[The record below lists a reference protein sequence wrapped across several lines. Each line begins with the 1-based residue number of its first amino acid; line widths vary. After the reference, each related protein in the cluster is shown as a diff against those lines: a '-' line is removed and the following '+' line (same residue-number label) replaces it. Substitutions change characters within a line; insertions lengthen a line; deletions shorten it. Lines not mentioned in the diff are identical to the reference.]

1 VRDVNDRPSGA
12 RTAWVALSLVYLLWG
27 SIYLLNR
34 LLITH
39 VTPLLAGGVRFLT
52 AGVALGL
59 LVLVVSGPRGLRMSR
74 PQLLTTMLSGLLLP
88 AWGNGLVAVAQTQI
102 PSGLAALLLAVV
114 PLYIAVLR
122 TIFGDR
128 PSPATLLG
136 VLVGL
141 VGLGVLV
148 LAGPGS
154 GGTAGSAWWGP
165 WLVVLAGLGW
175 ASGTYATTRLPVPA
189 NPFALA
195 TVQMVTGGLIMV
207 AVGLAT
213 GGRVAFGALPAATW
227 WVWAAAAVATLGGF
241 SAYAIALRGL
251 PVSTVA
257 TYAYVNPVI
266 AVLLGVLLVD
276 ERFTAL
282 QGVGGAIVLV
292 AVVLVVRAERRPA
305 GAPDELVAEPLPDRP
320 PAR

>member
-1 VRDVNDRPSGA
+1 MNDRPSDA

-34 LLITH
+34 LLITD
-39 VTPLLAGGVRFLT
+39 VTPLLAGGFRFLA
-52 AGVALGL
+52 AGVVLGL
-59 LVLVVSGPRGLRMSR
+59 VVVVVGGPRGLRMTR
-74 PQLLTTMLSGLLLP
+74 AQLLTTMLSGLLLP

-122 TIFGDR
+122 TVFGDR
-128 PSPATLLG
+128 PGPATLLG
-136 VLVGL
+136 VFVGL

-175 ASGTYATTRLPVPA
+175 ASGTYATTRLPVPP
-189 NPFALA
+189 NPFGLA
-195 TVQMVTGGLIMV
+195 TVQMITGGLIMV
-207 AVGLAT
+207 GVGTAT
-213 GGRVAFGALPAATW
+213 GGRVDLGALPAATW

-276 ERFTAL
+276 ERFSAL
-282 QGVGGAIVLV
+282 QGFGGVIVLV
-292 AVVLVVRAERRPA
+292 AVVLVVRAERRPT
-305 GAPDELVAEPLPDRP
+305 GAPDELTAEPLPDRP

>member
-1 VRDVNDRPSGA
+1 MNGRPSGA
-12 RTAWVALSLVYLLWG
+12 RAAWVALSLVYLLWG

-39 VTPLLAGGVRFLT
+39 VPPLLAGGFRFLS
-52 AGVALGL
+52 AGTALGI
-59 LVLVVSGPRGLRMSR
+59 LVLVLSGPRELRMSR
-74 PQLLTTMLSGLLLP
+74 PALLTTMLSGLLLP

-122 TIFGDR
+122 TLFGDR
-128 PSPATLLG
+128 PGRATLVG

-154 GGTAGSAWWGP
+154 GGTAGNAWWGP

-175 ASGTYATTRLPVPA
+175 ASGTYATTRLPVPPS
-189 NPFALA
+189 PFALA
-195 TVQMVTGGLIMV
+195 TVQMVTGGLIMI
-207 AVGLAT
+207 AVGSAA
-213 GGRVAFGALPAATW
+213 GGRVDVGALPAATW
-227 WVWAAAAVATLGGF
+227 WLWAAAALATLGGF
-241 SAYAIALRGL
+241 SAYAVALRGL

-276 ERFTAL
+276 ERFTPL
-282 QGVGGAIVLV
+282 QGLGGVIVLV
-292 AVVLVVRAERRPA
+292 AVVLVVRAERRPV
-305 GAPDELVAEPLPDRP
+305 GAPGALTAEPLPDPP